1 MPHWPSFAAKASLS
15 GSGWRPWPTRDRADR
30 SRLRSAETAPGMCPA
45 RYWPPPA
52 CGSASDDRASTTRT
66 AVLAVA
72 RASTTRTPLP
82 NAAARVA
89 TSTRVVHGRSI
100 GFIALAPGGDAGCRG
115 WPRSRPRCAGP
126 ASRIQ
131 GRGGCGRDE

>member
-1 MPHWPSFAAKASLS
+1 
-15 GSGWRPWPTRDRADR
+15 
-30 SRLRSAETAPGMCPA
+30 MCPA

-131 GRGGCGRDE
+131 GRGGCGRDD